1 MKRLL
6 STFIAC
12 IMLAVMA
19 NGQLTQSTDKLTPCG
34 PIPNENQLRWQDME
48 MYAFIHYS
56 LNTYTDE
63 EWGFGNEDLKLFN
76 PSNLDC
82 RQWARV
88 CKQAGMRG
96 IIFTAKHH
104 CGFCMWPSAYTEYSV
119 KNTPWK
125 NGKGDVVRELADA
138 CREEGLEFA
147 VYLSPWDRNHP
158 EYGRPEY
165 VTYFRNQL
173 RELLTNYGEI
183 FEVWFDGA
191 NGGDGWYGGANE
203 TRKIDRTTYYQWPE
217 TYKMIRQLQPKCLIW
232 NDGSDRGD
240 LRWVGTEAG
249 NVGETNWSLLNKDGE
264 VTWPMLHYGLE
275 NGDSW
280 VPGETNTS
288 IRPGWFYHET
298 ENEHVKSLS
307 KLMDT
312 YYKSVGRNST
322 LLLNFPI
329 APNGRIHPNDSLRGI
344 AFKKMIDEVFKTNL
358 CKKAKISTQGNTTL
372 IEFKKPT
379 SFNRFLVEEDIRY
392 GQRVKKFSL
401 EAFVDGQWLP
411 LKDALVENGDGLTTI
426 GHRRIICFPNVKA
439 TKLRFTVTDT
449 KAAVEREQSD
459 AGINSVEREHARQKV
474 KCEPIIKKLGV
485 YLAPELTADIPNSG
499 EKKSSDLHIFFSNPC
514 QMMIDW
520 DKEQTITSFR
530 YLPPQ
535 ESKDGT
541 ITHYTLWGSTDW
553 SNWTKLAS
561 GEFSNIV
568 NNPIWQAIKL
578 KPTKVRML
586 KLDAD
591 RLASGDRMGYGDI
604 EVITE

>member
-1 MKRLL
+1 MKRFLAA
-6 STFIAC
+6 FIAW
-12 IMLAVMA
+12 LLVTGMA
-19 NGQLTQSTDKLTPCG
+19 FSQQTAQSVNSLSPCG
-34 PIPNENQLRWQDME
+34 PVPTENQLWWQDLE

-56 LNTYTDE
+56 MNTYTDQ
-63 EWGFGNEDLKLFN
+63 EWGFGNEDLQLFN
-76 PSNLDC
+76 PEDLDC

-104 CGFCMWPSAYTEYSV
+104 CGFCMWPSQYTEYSV

-125 NGKGDVVRELADA
+125 QGKGDVVRELADA
-138 CREEGLEFA
+138 CREEGLKFA

-158 EYGRPEY
+158 EYGRKEY
-165 VTYFRNQL
+165 VTYFRYQL
-173 RELLTNYGEI
+173 RELLTNYGDI

-203 TRKIDRTTYYQWPE
+203 TRTIDRTTYYEWPE
-217 TYKMIRQLQPKCLIW
+217 TYRMIRLLQPHCLIW

-264 VTWPMLHYGLE
+264 VTWNMLHYGLE
-275 NGDSW
+275 DGDSW

-298 ENEHVKSLS
+298 ENAHVKSLS

-329 APNGRIHPNDSLRGI
+329 APNGRIHPIDSLRGI
-344 AFKKMIDEVFKTNL
+344 AFNKMIHEVFKTDLAANA
-358 CKKAKISTQGNTTL
+358 KKHTKKNETIIDFG
-372 IEFKKPT
+372 KPT
-379 SFNRFLVEEDIRY
+379 AFNRFVAEEDIRY

-401 EAFVDGQWLP
+401 EAEINGKWQP
-411 LKDALVENGDGLTTI
+411 LKDALVEQGDGLTTI
-426 GHRRIICFPNVKA
+426 GHRRIICFPTVNA
-439 TKLRFTVTDT
+439 TRLRLTIL
-449 KAAVEREQSD
+449 D
-459 AGINSVEREHARQKV
+459 A
-474 KCEPIIKKLGV
+474 KCQPVIKRTSV
-485 YLAPELTADIPNSG
+485 YLAPELTADIPDSG
-499 EKKSSDLHIFFSNPC
+499 EKRSSNLHFFFRSPK

-520 DKEQTITSFR
+520 DTEQTITAFR

-535 ESKDGT
+535 NTKEGMV
-541 ITHYTLWGSTDW
+541 THYSLWASTDW
-553 SNWTKLAS
+553 SNWTKVAS

-568 NNPIWQAIKL
+568 NNPIWQTIKFPSVKARIL
-578 KPTKVRML
+578 R
-586 KLDAD
+586 LDAES
-591 RLASGDRMGYGDI
+591 LAEGERMAFDDI
-604 EVITE
+604 EVMNE

>member
-1 MKRLL
+1 MIKLFKVIAVALL
-6 STFIAC
+6 MAMMDTKANAETASTA
-12 IMLAVMA
+12 
-19 NGQLTQSTDKLTPCG
+19 PCG
-34 PIPNENQLRWQDME
+34 PVPTDNQLRWQDME

-56 LNTYTDE
+56 LNTYTDQ
-63 EWGFGNEDLKLFN
+63 EWGFGNEALELFN
-76 PSNLDC
+76 PSDLDC

-88 CKQAGMRG
+88 CKKAGMKG

-104 CGFCMWPSAYTEYSV
+104 CGFCMWPSEYTEYSV

-138 CREEGLEFA
+138 CREEGLKFA

-158 EYGRPEY
+158 DYGKPAY

-173 RELLTNYGEI
+173 RELLTNYGDI

-203 TRKIDRTTYYQWPE
+203 TRRIDGKTYYGWAE
-217 TYKMIRQLQPKCLIW
+217 TFRMIRELQPKAVIW
-232 NDGSDRGD
+232 NDGGDRGD

-249 NVGETNWSLLNKDGE
+249 NVGETNWSMMPGKGD
-264 VTWPMLHYGLE
+264 TPWHMLHYGVE
-275 NGDSW
+275 NGDVW
-280 VPGETNTS
+280 CPGETNTS

-344 AFKKMIDEVFKTNL
+344 AFKKMIDEVFETDLVKNA
-358 CKKAKISTQGNTTL
+358 KKKTQGNVTL
-372 IEFKKPT
+372 IEFQKPT
-379 SFNRFLVEEDIRY
+379 PFNRFVAEEDIRQ

-401 EAFVDGQWLP
+401 EALVDGKWLP
-411 LKDALVENGDGLTTI
+411 LNDALVENGDGLTTI
-426 GHRRIICFPNVKA
+426 GHRRIICFPTVKA
-439 TKLRFTVTDT
+439 TKLRFTIT
-449 KAAVEREQSD
+449 ASRA
-459 AGINSVEREHARQKV
+459 
-474 KCEPIIKKLGV
+474 EPVIKKLGV
-485 YLAPELTADIPNSG
+485 YHAPELSPDIPNSC
-499 EKKSSDLHIFFSNPC
+499 EKKSTGLHFFFSSPK
-514 QMMIDW
+514 QMLIDW

-541 ITHYTLWGSTDW
+541 ITHYTLWTSTDW
-553 SNWTKLAS
+553 ANWTKLAS
-561 GEFSNIV
+561 GEFSNVV
-568 NNPIWQAIKL
+568 NNPIWQTIKF
-578 KPTKVRML
+578 PATKARIL

-591 RLASGDRMGYGDI
+591 HLSEGERMAFSDI

>member
-1 MKRLL
+1 MKRL
-6 STFIAC
+6 SAAFIAWLLVTG
-12 IMLAVMA
+12 MVYSQQTAHSVNSL
-19 NGQLTQSTDKLTPCG
+19 SPCG
-34 PIPNENQLRWQDME
+34 PVPTENQLWWQDLE

-56 LNTYTDE
+56 MNTYTDQ
-63 EWGFGNEDLKLFN
+63 EWGFGNEDLQLFN
-76 PSNLDC
+76 PSDLDC

-104 CGFCMWPSAYTEYSV
+104 CGFCMWPSQYTEYSV

-125 NGKGDVVRELADA
+125 QGKGDVVRELADA
-138 CREEGLEFA
+138 CREEGLKFA

-158 EYGRPEY
+158 EYGRKEY

-173 RELLTNYGEI
+173 RELLTNYGDI

-203 TRKIDRTTYYQWPE
+203 KRTIDRTTYYEWPE
-217 TYKMIRQLQPKCLIW
+217 TYRMIRLLQPHCLIW

-264 VTWPMLHYGLE
+264 VTWNMLHYGLE
-275 NGDSW
+275 DGDSW

-298 ENEHVKSLS
+298 ENAHVKSLS

-329 APNGRIHPNDSLRGI
+329 APNGRIHPIDSLRGI
-344 AFKKMIDEVFKTNL
+344 AFNKMIHEVFKTDLAANA
-358 CKKAKISTQGNTTL
+358 KKHTKNNETIIDFG
-372 IEFKKPT
+372 KPT
-379 SFNRFLVEEDIRY
+379 AFNRFVAEEDIRY

-401 EAFVDGQWLP
+401 EAEINGKWQP
-411 LKDALVENGDGLTTI
+411 LKDALVEKGDGLTTI
-426 GHRRIICFPNVKA
+426 GHRRIICFPTVNA
-439 TKLRFTVTDT
+439 TRLRLTIL
-449 KAAVEREQSD
+449 D
-459 AGINSVEREHARQKV
+459 A
-474 KCEPIIKKLGV
+474 KCQPIIKRTSV
-485 YLAPELTADIPNSG
+485 YLAPELTADIPDSG
-499 EKKSSDLHIFFSNPC
+499 EKRSSNLHFFFRSPK

-520 DKEQTITSFR
+520 DTEQTITAFR

-535 ESKDGT
+535 NTKEGMV
-541 ITHYTLWGSTDW
+541 THYSLWASTDW
-553 SNWTKLAS
+553 SNWTKVAS

-568 NNPIWQAIKL
+568 NNPIWQTIKFPSVKARIL
-578 KPTKVRML
+578 R
-586 KLDAD
+586 LDAES
-591 RLASGDRMGYGDI
+591 LAEGERMAFDDI
-604 EVITE
+604 EVMNE